1 MKKPVY
7 QVEELVLM
15 EKKSL
20 AYIICRQ
27 ESEINNLNE
36 EIKAIMKEWKSTIN
50 LLK

>member
-7 QVEELVLM
+7 QIEELVLM
-15 EKKSL
+15 DKKFL
-20 AYIICRQ
+20 AEIICRQ
-27 ESEINNLNE
+27 ESEINNLSE